1 MRVDGK
7 LVPSSIAQIAEA
19 ARSHERDGYSG
30 LWSSESKHDP
40 FLPLMVAGEHT
51 TEIELG
57 TSIAV
62 AFARTPMTLAYSSWD
77 LQNYTGGRF
86 VLGLGSQVKPHIE
99 RRFSMQW
106 SKPADRMREMVNAI
120 RAIWDSWENDTR
132 LAFEGEFYRHTLM
145 TPFFSPGPN
154 PNGQPKIVVAAVGE
168 AMCEVSGE
176 VCDGIFLHGF
186 TTERYI
192 REVTLPAVQ
201 RGLDKAGRSMDSFEV
216 FGLPLTATGP
226 DDESLEKAVKGC
238 RNQIAFYAS
247 TPTYHSVLELH
258 GWGELGKELHAM
270 SRTDDPDRWN
280 RMGDAI
286 DDDVLDAFA
295 VVGQPGNIAETVN
308 DRFGNVMDR
317 LQFYAPYPHDTSMWS
332 PIIAELS
339 KP

>member
-7 LVPSSIAQIAEA
+7 LVGSSIAQIAEA

-132 LAFEGEFYRHTLM
+132 LTFEGEFYRHTLM

-154 PNGQPKIVVAAVGE
+154 PNGLPKIVVAAVGE

-295 VVGQPGNIAETVN
+295 VVGQPGNIAETMN